1 VVDKRMMDG
10 MKMEEKREKK
20 AGYKRGGQ
28 SVYEWFLEARGNL
41 SIGTDKS

>member
-1 VVDKRMMDG
+1 MDG

-20 AGYKRGGQ
+20 KRLATGRGGP

-41 SIGTDKS
+41 SIRIDKS